1 MTQLRLLPLATLLLT
16 TPLAAQTTLP
26 ALTADLARV
35 DAMENVPDATV
46 RSIAFNLDIARRI
59 EGDFSAQAREYRE
72 RTRRYL
78 DRALAGEDPFL
89 PERGDIVNRGY
100 PSDLSLEPQGYS
112 IYTPPDYDPSRSY
125 PLLIVLHGGSSNGNL
140 FLGVVLGNNMSWE
153 HYNEYLWDDFDPQ
166 TRPPFIVAAP
176 DGFGQVMW
184 RWMGERD
191 VLSVIADIQANYN
204 VDADRI
210 MLMGLSNGGVGAY
223 SIGSR
228 HAWRFSVVQ
237 AVAGAPS
244 WLLYAGGPQL
254 PEERLTMRAW
264 SAAFLPWNTTNTDFR
279 FYHGTTDT
287 GPMRP
292 PFVREFEGVL
302 EGIGLSPQVT
312 WYDAG
317 HDILYRVHRHG
328 ARFPELADRVRNRR
342 PATVHLQTG
351 DYRAAR
357 QHWVTVTRLES
368 LPEIG
373 EVHASIEGATMT
385 VRTSKVLAFSLDLR
399 DAPIEGANARIVID
413 ESTAYEGPVA
423 NLGHVVN
430 VRKTD
435 AGWSLGYPDEPEGT
449 LVKRAGVSGPITDAY
464 FDRMVHVYG
473 SRDPEHTEGLR
484 RAAERGSKG
493 WPLWL
498 WRVRQEVIADTEVT
512 PALARSAHLVL
523 YGTEGDNAVLE
534 RIAGDLPIR
543 VAADAIEVGDRR
555 FEGEDIGV
563 RFIYPNPEAPSKYVI
578 VQGGVTTAAV
588 DAGNSLHDFL
598 PDYFVYD
605 RSVART
611 RSRLVSGRNR
621 PVALGYF
628 DRFWRLP
635 SSRDAEG
642 ADDSS
647 GSSKQLDEAPTLD
660 PEEPSLPVPPAPRT
674 PPRTRMFLAPPEDPA
689 GRVAREIASL
699 VPTFHNYRAEIPGAS
714 WRVDR
719 ASVWQI
725 RPESEC
731 HAALEAAGIVFRPV
745 GVYPTPVPS
754 PVELLGPID
763 GVWFR
768 ISHEDRPMVV
778 SCELAARLPAL
789 VAILKEHEVRGVEVM
804 SAYRETPRPSF
815 HTMGLALDIGR
826 VWTDGGWLNV
836 LTDFEET
843 PMSETCAASPATA
856 RARRMLR
863 ITCSLWRSRI
873 LSSVLT
879 PNYNDGHRNHWHIDV
894 RPDDPRLF
902 LR

>member
-1 MTQLRLLPLATLLLT
+1 MYRLVLPIATLISAA
-16 TPLAAQTTLP
+16 PVSAQTTLQ
-26 ALTADLARV
+26 ALSADLQRLDEMPA
-35 DAMENVPDATV
+35 ASDATV
-46 RSIAFNLDIARRI
+46 RSIGFNLEIARRI
-59 EGDFSAQAREYRE
+59 ESDFSDQARQYRE

-100 PSDLSLEPQGYS
+100 ATDVSLDPQGYS

-153 HYNEYLWDDFDPQ
+153 NYSQYLWDDFDPQ
-166 TRPPFIVAAP
+166 TRPPFLVAAP

-191 VLSVIADIQANYN
+191 VLDVIADIQANYN
-204 VDADRI
+204 VDPDRI

-237 AVAGAPS
+237 AVAGSPS

-254 PEERLTMRAW
+254 PEERASMRAW
-264 SAAFLPWNTTNTDFR
+264 SVAHTPWNTTNTDFR

-302 EGIGLSPQVT
+302 EGIGLDPNVT

-328 ARFPELADRVRNRR
+328 ARFPELADVRRDRR
-342 PATVHLQTG
+342 RATVHLQTG

-373 EVHASIEGATMT
+373 EVHASVEGSAIT
-385 VRTSKVLAFSLDLR
+385 VRTGRVLAFSLDLR
-399 DAPIEGANARIVID
+399 DAPVSGDRARIVVD
-413 ESTAYEGPVA
+413 EAQVYEGPLA
-423 NLGHVVN
+423 ELGHVVN
-430 VRKTD
+430 LRKTES
-435 AGWSLGYPDEPEGT
+435 GWSLGYPVEPEGA
-449 LVKRAGVSGPITDAY
+449 LVKRARLSGPITDAY

-473 SRDPEHTEGLR
+473 TRDPEHTEALE
-484 RAAERGSKG
+484 RAAERGSRG

-498 WRVRQEVIADTEVT
+498 WRFRQEVVADTAVT
-512 PALARSAHLVL
+512 PEMARSAHLVL
-523 YGTEGDNAVLE
+523 YGTAGDNAVLE
-534 RIAGDLPIR
+534 RIEGSLPIELEE
-543 VAADAIEVGDRR
+543 DAVVVGDRR
-555 FEGEDIGV
+555 FDGEGTGV
-563 RFIYPNPEAPSKYVI
+563 RFIYPNPESPEKYVI

-588 DAGNSLHDFL
+588 EAGNSLHDFL

-605 RSVART
+605 RSITRT
-611 RSRLVSGRNR
+611 RSRLTAGRNR
-621 PVALGYF
+621 PLALGYF
-628 DRFWRLP
+628 DRRWRLP
-635 SSRDAEG
+635 SIAEAQG
-642 ADDSS
+642 GDDSW
-647 GSSKQLDEAPTLD
+647 GHKQVDEAPTLD
-660 PEEPSLPVPPAPRT
+660 PEEPSLPVPPAPRS
-674 PPRTRMFLAPPEDPA
+674 PRAPRTFLAPPEDPA

-699 VPTFHNYRAEIPGAS
+699 VPTFHNYRAEIPGAT
-714 WRVDR
+714 WRVDNG
-719 ASVWQI
+719 STWQI
-725 RPESEC
+725 RPEAEC
-731 HAALEAAGIVFRPV
+731 HAALEAARVPFRPV
-745 GVYPTPVPS
+745 GIYPTPVPS
-754 PVELLGPID
+754 PVEILGPID

-768 ISHEDRPMVV
+768 IQHEDRPLVI
-778 SCELAARLPAL
+778 SCELAARLPEL
-789 VAILKEHEVRGVEVM
+789 VAIFKANEIRGVEVM
-804 SAYRETPRPSF
+804 SAYRESPRPSF

-826 VWTDGGWLNV
+826 VWTDRGWLSV

-843 PMSETCAASPATA
+843 PMSETCAASPTTG

-863 ITCSLWRSRI
+863 ITCELWRSRL

-879 PNYNDGHRNHWHIDV
+879 PNYNDGHRNHWHIDA
-894 RPDDPRLF
+894 RPDDPRFF